1 MGPVA
6 AVEPPLPSKEET
18 ERQIRE
24 EAARKQAEADH
35 RVAQQEEDL
44 QTLRDDDRS
53 RFREDLRMVLQ
64 EYGKQAGKEI
74 EELSVRAGRDDDPMK
89 RRLAH
94 RVLKARGTPPRTKV
108 RQLRELGVP
117 EPVILDYLA
126 NNYNNDLRSRNGP
139 RTRNDVW
146 VKAALLLLAY
156 EPTPPGQKADDGHA
170 AADSR
175 AGRPASRPIA
185 GSPPARGASRTP

>member
-1 MGPVA
+1 
-6 AVEPPLPSKEET
+6 
-18 ERQIRE
+18 
-24 EAARKQAEADH
+24 
-35 RVAQQEEDL
+35 
-44 QTLRDDDRS
+44 
-53 RFREDLRMVLQ
+53 
-64 EYGKQAGKEI
+64 
-74 EELSVRAGRDDDPMK
+74 MK

-94 RVLKARGTPPRTKV
+94 RVLEARGTPPRTKV

-185 GSPPARGASRTP
+185 GSPPARGARATP